1 MSKYC
6 TKCRTENII
15 VKDISKWDKSE
26 TIEPTEISINF
37 ECLECGNNYSLFH
50 LHYILYNT
58 MKFQNYQ
65 HYGHQNQ

>member
-37 ECLECGNNYSLFH
+37 ECLECGNNYSQKIIFNSLNEYLSF
-50 LHYILYNT
+50 LDKY
-58 MKFQNYQ
+58 KS
-65 HYGHQNQ
+65 